1 MARADERVQADERDC
16 FLIFSHL
23 DSAEE
28 ESWQNRGLSMQA
40 VDVQEAGEM
49 VEMDQTVQADWVQ
62 ADERDCSLTL
72 DSVEEEPW

>member
-1 MARADERVQADERDC
+1 MARADERVQADERYC
-16 FLIFSHL
+16 FLILSHL

-28 ESWQNRGLSMQA
+28 ESWQNCGLSMQA

-62 ADERDCSLTL
+62 ADKGI
-72 DSVEEEPW
+72 VP